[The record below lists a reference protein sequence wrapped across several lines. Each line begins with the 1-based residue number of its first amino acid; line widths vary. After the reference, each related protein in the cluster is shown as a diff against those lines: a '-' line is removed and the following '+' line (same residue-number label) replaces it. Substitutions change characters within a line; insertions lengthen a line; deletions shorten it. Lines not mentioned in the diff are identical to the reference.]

1 MDSSLSGKQFQDVA
15 RLEKFNGMN
24 YKRWSMKMMYQLTIA
39 KVYYVLT
46 CSYPQDGKVDG
57 QLSDSQQK
65 WLEDDFVCRSMIPNA
80 MSNAL
85 FNVFHKCYPAYE
97 LWVAISRRYVIE
109 DAGNRSFLINKYINF
124 KMDDSKPV
132 IDQVNELNK
141 IVSQCADVDYHMKLK
156 HKTASLN
163 LDQLLQH
170 IQIEYEARNR
180 DLLVY
185 NGKDK
190 VHNIEN
196 FTSSKSAKTKVNK
209 FHNGNKTSDY
219 KKRFD
224 SKNGISKKNRGH
236 CFVCGKMGHLARVCK
251 FRKGKKGKKE
261 EANVMEQEEEMVD
274 VLTEILMMHSNEEWW
289 LDSGATCHITPFKS
303 GFKTYEDVKD
313 EKTVYMGNSA
323 TCAVMGIGTMQLP
336 HPQECSSHS
345 WN

>member
-1 MDSSLSGKQFQDVA
+1 MDSSLTGKQFQDVE

-46 CSYPQDGKVDG
+46 CSYPQDGKADG

-65 WLEDDFVCRSMIPNA
+65 WLEDNFVCRSMILNA

-85 FNVFHKCYPAYE
+85 FSVFHKCYPSYE
-97 LWVAISRRYVIE
+97 LWAAISRRYVTE
-109 DAGNRSFLINKYINF
+109 DAGNRSFLINKYIDF
-124 KMDDSKPV
+124 KMDDSKPF

-141 IVSQCADVDYHMKLK
+141 IASQCADVGESITEIFQVSTIIGKLPPSWKDYQMKLK
-156 HKTASLN
+156 HKTKSLN

-196 FTSSKSAKTKVNK
+196 STSS
-209 FHNGNKTSDY
+209 
-219 KKRFD
+219 
-224 SKNGISKKNRGH
+224 
-236 CFVCGKMGHLARVCK
+236 
-251 FRKGKKGKKE
+251 
-261 EANVMEQEEEMVD
+261 
-274 VLTEILMMHSNEEWW
+274 
-289 LDSGATCHITPFKS
+289 
-303 GFKTYEDVKD
+303 
-313 EKTVYMGNSA
+313 
-323 TCAVMGIGTMQLP
+323 
-336 HPQECSSHS
+336 
-345 WN
+345 